1 MPKDSYRSAG
11 LDLADAIVKWT
22 NGSKADI
29 SETLQDRES
38 IYGNARICHERMARL
53 MSAVLDEK
61 LKEPLTASEAALCMM
76 AVKMAR
82 LLNSPDH
89 EDSLKDLAGYAAL
102 LYDLR

>member
-1 MPKDSYRSAG
+1 MTDRIAAG
-11 LDLADAIVKWT
+11 DLADAIGKWT
-22 NGSKADI
+22 STASKDDI
-29 SETLQDRES
+29 SKTLRDRGS
-38 IYGNARICHERMARL
+38 VYGDTRLCHERMARL

-89 EDSLKDLAGYAAL
+89 EDSLRDLAGYAAL